1 MESEERNVGMEDHMP
16 EEPELAGTTLRDP
29 FWQAVFETHHAKIA
43 ACGRAVIAQ
52 TEQDKAWHQM
62 TMDRLTADGLTG
74 GEFDSAFTTETQA
87 YFDRSRSR
95 CDCGNHLPGGS
106 SSC

>member
-1 MESEERNVGMEDHMP
+1 MNVGMEDHLP
-16 EEPELAGTTLRDP
+16 EESELTGTTLRDP
-29 FWQAVFETHHAKIA
+29 FWQAVREAHHAKID

-74 GEFDSAFTTETQA
+74 AEFDSAFTAETPA
-87 YFDRSRSR
+87 YFDRARSR
-95 CDCGNHLPGGS
+95 CVCGEHLPGKFGS
-106 SSC
+106 